1 MSGAVKD
8 QASGQVASEA
18 VLIKG
23 SDNKSGKSALKV
35 PQVARGRLVRP
46 VFFILLVSFLS
57 ICGFVWHSSRE
68 LNGHAAD
75 RDLLMASSVLSAQ
88 RRSLESLVESYGIG
102 SEPFAKI
109 TLDADSDW
117 IDDTI
122 GRLLA
127 EKFAISSS
135 WILQGKDSVLAGFYG
150 GLPTGLTIFE
160 LFGDQV
166 SPYMEWM
173 QRANITG
180 PVSVSG
186 YVRSG
191 NLVHMVAAS
200 PIIVNES
207 QSQRAEMAEAQILM
221 VSVELDEAFLER
233 SAMSASF
240 PGLEITFDAVPK
252 GYLSV
257 PLFGLE
263 GDVVAR
269 LVWPAPRPG
278 DGLLRP
284 LSPALALGLVAIGY
298 FLYLFVRGADLFM
311 ERQALLAT
319 ALQHE
324 QALRNLKFRFVS
336 MVTHELRTPLA
347 AIRSATELLERY
359 GERMSDDDKAEEH
372 SAIHRSVDTLSRL
385 VDNVVIMGKS
395 DWMESKSPLQDVD
408 LVDLC
413 QQIWEEVT
421 RGQDAPHEL
430 VIREEGER
438 RPFRADLAYVR
449 ALLSN
454 LLQNAVKYSP
464 ERSEI
469 VVAIIRRRQAL
480 TIRVTDS
487 GIGIPED
494 EIDGIFEPFRRA
506 KNTESMSGSG
516 LGLAIVRA
524 AAQALGGTTKVKS
537 ELGKGTTFEI
547 VFPEH
552 WEE

>member
-1 MSGAVKD
+1 MNNVVKD
-8 QASGQVASEA
+8 HASGQGLSEA
-18 VLIKG
+18 ALLKGQEGGAKG
-23 SDNKSGKSALKV
+23 SGVKV

-46 VFFILLVSFLS
+46 VFLILLVSFLS
-57 ICGFVWHSSRE
+57 ICGFLWHSSRE

-75 RDLLMASSVLSAQ
+75 RDLLMANSVLSAQ
-88 RRSLESLVESYGIG
+88 RRSLETLVENYGIG
-102 SEPFAKI
+102 TEPFVNI
-109 TLDADSDW
+109 VVNVDNEW
-117 IDDTI
+117 IGDTI

-127 EKFAISSS
+127 EKFSVSSS
-135 WILQGKDSVLAGFYG
+135 WILGEGESVLAGFYG
-150 GLPTGLTIFE
+150 GLPTGLSIFD
-160 LFGDQV
+160 LFGEQV
-166 SPYMEWM
+166 QPYLAWI
-173 QRANITG
+173 RRSDVTG

-191 NLVHMVAAS
+191 NLVHMVAAA
-200 PIIVNES
+200 PVLINES
-207 QSQRAEMAEAQILM
+207 RSQRSEMGESTVLM
-221 VSVELDEAFLER
+221 VSVELDESFLDR
-233 SAMSASF
+233 SAMRASF
-240 PGLEITFDAVPK
+240 PDLEITFDAVPK
-252 GYLSV
+252 AYLSI

-269 LVWPAPRPG
+269 AVWPAPRPG
-278 DGLLRP
+278 DALLRP

-359 GERMSDDDKAEEH
+359 SERMTDKDKAEEH
-372 SAIHRSVDTLSRL
+372 TAIHRSVDTLTRL

-395 DWMESKSPLQDVD
+395 DWLESKSPPQDID

-413 QQIWEEVT
+413 QQIWEEVI
-421 RGQDAPHEL
+421 RGQDSPHKL
-430 VIREEGER
+430 VIKEEGER
-438 RPFRADLAYVR
+438 RSFRADLAYIR
-449 ALLSN
+449 AMLAN

-464 ERSEI
+464 KRPE
-469 VVAIIRRRQAL
+469 VVVHILRRRQSL
-480 TIRVTDS
+480 VIRVTDY
-487 GIGIPED
+487 GIGIPAD

-537 ELGKGTTFEI
+537 ELGKGTTFEVI
-547 VFPEH
+547 FPEH
-552 WEE
+552 GDE